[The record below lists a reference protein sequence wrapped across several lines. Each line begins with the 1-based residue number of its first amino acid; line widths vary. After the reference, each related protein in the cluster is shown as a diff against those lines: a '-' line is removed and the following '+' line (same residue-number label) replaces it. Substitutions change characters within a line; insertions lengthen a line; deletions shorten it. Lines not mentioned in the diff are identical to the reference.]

1 MPRSKPTPAAT
12 RARRSIAPPRVK
24 RPKRVRPYHH
34 GDLRA
39 ALLDAVAGI
48 LRDEGIGGVSLR
60 EAARRAHVSHGA
72 PAHHFQNKAGLLTA
86 FAAQGYERLGGAVEE
101 TILANRPADG
111 AAMLEA
117 IGQGYVRFAIE
128 HPEQFE
134 IMFRVDMLDPG
145 DAAYTEWS
153 NRAFGLLSETVARC
167 IQERGLDPGAAEPLA
182 VAAWSLV
189 HGLAKLW
196 ISGRLGK
203 RTRTRDPRILAEQV
217 TRLFVDGIVRGA
229 GR

>member
-1 MPRSKPTPAAT
+1 MPT
-12 RARRSIAPPRVK
+12 RVK
-24 RPKRVRPYHH
+24 RPGRVRPYHH

-39 ALLDAVAGI
+39 ALLEAVAGI
-48 LRDEGIGGVSLR
+48 LREEGIGGVSLR
-60 EAARRAHVSHGA
+60 EAARRAKVSHGA

-86 FAAQGYERLGGAVEE
+86 FAAQGYERLGATVQATVE
-101 TILANRPADG
+101 ASGPADG
-111 AAMLEA
+111 AALLEA

-134 IMFRVDMLDPG
+134 IMFRIDMLDPE
-145 DAAYTEWS
+145 DASYLKWS
-153 NRAFGLLSETVARC
+153 HRAFKLLTQTVARC
-167 IQERGLDPGAAEPLA
+167 IQERQLDPEMSEPLA

-203 RTRTRDPRILAEQV
+203 RTRARDPRLLAEQV
-217 TRLFVDGIVRGA
+217 TRLFVNGIVRGTRA
-229 GR
+229 

>member
-1 MPRSKPTPAAT
+1 MPRSKPTH
-12 RARRSIAPPRVK
+12 ARRSIAPNRAK
-24 RPKRVRPYHH
+24 RPRRVRPYHH

-39 ALLDAVAGI
+39 GLLEAVAGI
-48 LRDEGIGGVSLR
+48 LRDEGIAGVSLR
-60 EAARRAHVSHGA
+60 EAARRANVSHGA

-86 FAAQGYERLGGAVEE
+86 FAAQGYERLGAAVED
-101 TILANRPADG
+101 TIRANRPADG

-134 IMFRVDMLDPG
+134 IMFRVDMLDPN
-145 DAAYTEWS
+145 DAAFAEWS
-153 NRAFGLLSETVARC
+153 NRAFALLSETVARC
-167 IQERGLDPGAAEPLA
+167 IEERRLDPATAEPLA

-203 RTRTRDPRILAEQV
+203 RTRTRDPRVLAEQV
-217 TRLFVDGIVRGA
+217 TRLFVDGIVRG